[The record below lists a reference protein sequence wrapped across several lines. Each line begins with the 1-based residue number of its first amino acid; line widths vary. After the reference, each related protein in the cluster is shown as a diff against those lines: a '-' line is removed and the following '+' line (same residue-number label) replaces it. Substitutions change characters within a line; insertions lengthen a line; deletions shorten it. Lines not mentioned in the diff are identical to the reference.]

1 MPLLICVLVSYAIS
15 NSLSVSFFDLLLD
28 MKNLPYIPALRSK
41 EAYSMDAG
49 DIMNRNFI
57 YLTRDSTLSDIAILL
72 QYVGTQPKSIPV
84 VETPEQKWV
93 KDKYLD
99 CCYSKCRLR
108 AWRSTSC
115 TSTTEFN
122 LDSIL
127 RQSEPWRT
135 ISRQFLTSAKLT

>member
-1 MPLLICVLVSYAIS
+1 MYAVIGAAGVASSVTRTLSVCVIVFELTGQVTFLMPLLICVLVSYAIS
-15 NSLSVSFFDLLLD
+15 NSLSISFFDLLLD

-84 VETPEQKWV
+84 VESPEQ
-93 KDKYLD
+93 
-99 CCYSKCRLR
+99 
-108 AWRSTSC
+108 
-115 TSTTEFN
+115 E
-122 LDSIL
+122 
-127 RQSEPWRT
+127 
-135 ISRQFLTSAKLT
+135 